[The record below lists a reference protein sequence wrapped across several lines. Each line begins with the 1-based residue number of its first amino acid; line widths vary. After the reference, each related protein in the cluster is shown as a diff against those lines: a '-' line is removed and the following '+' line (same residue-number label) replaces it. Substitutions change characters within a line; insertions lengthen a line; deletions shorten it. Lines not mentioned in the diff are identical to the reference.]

1 MHHLSTVSTL
11 FVAVVLMTG
20 CADSDSPSDA
30 SSTAP
35 ANDRTTD
42 APKAAAGANDQST
55 DDTVAASADIPAG
68 SDHPGETTL
77 VPPQDPEVPDPTTT
91 AGVIGESPPEPDEP
105 EPTRLP
111 EDLFKDSDAQPLNE
125 NNTVLLD
132 VVGKRLLL
140 KTSVSLTLGQLEML
154 LCLKQTKEHESI
166 LTIDAKAFTIH
177 TGLLALGCE
186 EGTPLRYDSEKET
199 LHAPQGQIID
209 VFLHWVDTDG
219 KLHREPAQ
227 SWVRRARYRYY
238 EEPFE
243 SLPEGLT
250 LASDGDLRYDAMNK
264 VVFWYGPMSEQQ
276 RDEHLKLSN
285 DVKYRKA
292 IERFYNESQSKP
304 MKDRWLFVGSGF
316 FDDEELGRQYLAEG
330 GYVICVANFGMAL
343 LDVSSESS
351 AGTDSL
357 TYEAWTER
365 IPPRDSEVLV
375 ELVPRPMKQAE
386 DADKQEKTSVESR

>member
-1 MHHLSTVSTL
+1 MHHLTIASTL
-11 FVAVVLMTG
+11 VVAAVFMTG
-20 CADSDSPSDA
+20 CADSDAPSDT

-42 APKAAAGANDQST
+42 VPKAAPDANDQPANNS
-55 DDTVAASADIPAG
+55 VGASAEVPADTG
-68 SDHPGETTL
+68 QPGETTL
-77 VPPQDPEVPDPTTT
+77 VPPQEPDVPDPTATV
-91 AGVIGESPPEPDEP
+91 GVEPTPEPDEP

-111 EDLFKDSDAQPLNE
+111 EDLFKDSAAQPLNE

-132 VVGKRLLL
+132 VTGKRLLL

-186 EGTPLRYDSEKET
+186 EGTPFRYDSEKET
-199 LHAPQGQIID
+199 LHAPQGQTID

-238 EEPFE
+238 EETFE

-250 LASDGDLRYDAMNK
+250 LAPDGDLRYDEMNK

-276 RDEHLKLSN
+276 RDEHLKLSD
-285 DVKYRKA
+285 DVKFRKA
-292 IERFYNESQSKP
+292 IERFYKESQSRP
-304 MKDRWLFVGSGF
+304 MKDHWLFVGSGF

-330 GYVICVANFGMAL
+330 GYVICVANFAMAL
-343 LDVSSESS
+343 LDISSESS

-375 ELVPRPMKQAE
+375 ELVPRPMKKTDEQKKPS
-386 DADKQEKTSVESR
+386 ADSP

>member
-1 MHHLSTVSTL
+1 MHHLTTLLAL
-11 FVAVVLMTG
+11 FVATIILTG
-20 CADSDSPSDA
+20 CADSDPPSEG
-30 SSTAP
+30 SSATTSI
-35 ANDRTTD
+35 DRATD
-42 APKAAAGANDQST
+42 VPKAAATANDQPGANSRT
-55 DDTVAASADIPAG
+55 APADEPDEQA
-68 SDHPGETTL
+68 GETTPASTDSTDAT
-77 VPPQDPEVPDPTTT
+77 VQPSTVDVAAD
-91 AGVIGESPPEPDEP
+91 SPIEP
-105 EPTRLP
+105 EPTQLP
-111 EDLFKDSDAQPLNE
+111 DDLFKDSDVQPLNE

-132 VVGKRLLL
+132 VAGKRLLL

-186 EGTPLRYDSEKET
+186 EGTPYRYDSEKET

-243 SLPEGLT
+243 SLPTGLT
-250 LASDGDLRYDAMNK
+250 LAPDGDLRYDEMNK

-276 RDEHLKLSN
+276 RNEHLKLS
-285 DVKYRKA
+285 DDARFRKA
-292 IERFYNESQSKP
+292 IERFFKESQSRP
-304 MKDRWLFVGSGF
+304 MKDHWLFVGSGF

-330 GYVICVANFGMAL
+330 GYVICLANFAMAL

-365 IPPRDSEVLV
+365 IPPRESEVLV
-375 ELVPRPMKQAE
+375 ELVPRPAKKTEATDNQP
-386 DADKQEKTSVESR
+386 KTSEESP